1 MTETLAVAGVVIVVA
16 AAVGGGLKLL
26 GAEVPVMSS
35 VARQLLA
42 GVIGGSLLAA
52 AFVAE
57 AYEGDPTVT
66 TIAPS
71 PPAALRPAG
80 QITVPAGGRV
90 TRQMLAAG
98 QARHVP
104 FGSSLFLLV
113 ERGRYY
119 PQKGVVPLRPDGHWA
134 ATVSFG
140 NSDNAWR
147 RIHAAPR
154 GGGACQRGRVRSLL
168 QGDDLSWSVRRG
180 VTARPHLPRLGRRRT
195 RVTRLG
201 SDACRA

>member
-140 NSDNAWR
+140 NSDTPGVAFTLHLVVAGPVSVDVFDR
-147 RIHAAPR
+147 YFKATTFPGLSAEELPPDLTFLDSVDVVR
-154 GGGACQRGRVRSLL
+154 G
-168 QGDDLSWSVRRG
+168 
-180 VTARPHLPRLGRRRT
+180 
-195 RVTRLG
+195 
-201 SDACRA
+201 